1 LERLRK
7 CRKVFDSSN
16 WVNLGNIVAD
26 MSNLLFW
33 SLVLRNAEAGGAQGL
48 PRGIATFAP
57 PFGADDV
64 PNEVALLLPNR
75 DSLGLTRQAL
85 ESDPDAVGGLA
96 VGLFLANPFL
106 DPAMET
112 KHLRRLG
119 VAWIAN
125 LPSVEQQDTE
135 FTQQLDDV
143 GLDRSLEFARLAAF
157 RKADFGVIAVVAD
170 GEGARLALAADPAA
184 LFVMPRVADF
194 AAGFPS
200 FRQRGAMAA
209 EVRRALGD
217 TNWRGPIF
225 GLGTADEAGHAGVWP
240 DALDGLILRPTTV

>member
-1 LERLRK
+1 
-7 CRKVFDSSN
+7 
-16 WVNLGNIVAD
+16 

-33 SLVLRNAEAGGAQGL
+33 SLVLRNAEAGGTQGL

-57 PFGADDV
+57 PFGGDDV

-75 DSLGLTRQAL
+75 DSLGFTRQAL
-85 ESDPDAVGGLA
+85 EADPDAAAGLA
-96 VGLFLANPFL
+96 VGLFLADPFL
-106 DPAMET
+106 DLAMEPRR
-112 KHLRRLG
+112 LRKLG

-125 LPSVEQQDTE
+125 LPSVEQQDAE
-135 FTQQLDDV
+135 FAQQLDDV

-157 RKADFGVIAVVAD
+157 READFGVIAVVAD

-184 LFVMPRVADF
+184 LFVIPRVADF

-209 EVRRALGD
+209 EVRRAIDG
-217 TNWRGPIF
+217 TSWRGPIL

-240 DALDGLILRPTTV
+240 ESLDGLILRPTAI

>member
-1 LERLRK
+1 
-7 CRKVFDSSN
+7 
-16 WVNLGNIVAD
+16 LGNFVAEI
-26 MSNLLFW
+26 SNLLFW
-33 SLVLRNAEAGGAQGL
+33 SLVLRKAEASDAGRL

-57 PFGADDV
+57 PFGGNDV

-75 DSLGLTRQAL
+75 DSLGFTRQAL
-85 ESDPDAVGGLA
+85 ETDPGVAAGLA

-106 DPAMET
+106 DLAMET
-112 KHLRRLG
+112 KRLRRLG

-157 RKADFGVIAVVAD
+157 RKADFGTIAVVAD
-170 GEGARLALAADPAA
+170 GEGARLALDADPAA
-184 LFVMPRVADF
+184 FFIMPRVADF

-200 FRQRGAMAA
+200 FRQRGAMATA
-209 EVRRALGD
+209 VRRALSE
-217 TNWRGPIF
+217 TTWRGPIL
-225 GLGTADEAGHAGVWP
+225 GLGAADEAGHAGVWP
-240 DALDGLILRPTTV
+240 ESLDGLILRPTAI